1 MANYEPLQTPR
12 IPQYQYRRTTVNL
25 GNITTAPAGTSLYNT
40 TPNHRIIVGNNE
52 YRSDINGQVTI
63 PTADATIVNAKIAAG
78 KLVTLALVSTTA

>member
-25 GNITTAPAGTSLYNT
+25 GNITVAPAGTSLYNT
-40 TPNHRIIVGNNE
+40 TFNHRIIVGNNE
-52 YRSDINGQVTI
+52 YRSDVNGQVTI

>member
-1 MANYEPLQTPR
+1 MANYEQLQTPR

-52 YRSDINGQVTI
+52 YRSDVNGQVTI